1 MALSN
6 GFNIT
11 GLTIVAG
18 GSGFANST
26 TFNLVARDPGQGS
39 GFAGTCT
46 SNGSGVITSTS
57 ISSAGANYSSGS
69 WSYVPIGSAINTVTN
84 SGAYTTAWG
93 VTGSTKFYLNSGTF
107 SPTNKKFGFFDSDY
121 NFQVLS
127 YGTFTASGPSYVQNV
142 SGWKRFVNSSTTP
155 TIANGTSIFNVERG
169 GTGHAGA
176 FTSIGIQDAG
186 SGHGC
191 IIVPTI
197 GFNNSIDVDSIRTEK
212 GDGQGNNDIHD
223 LYQAFNVS
231 AKVDK
236 KNFDWYEDGPEA
248 AGTLETHPIRFDE
261 FFSAE
266 YDAYAGSGCFSV
278 DTPISLPDGI
288 TVPIEDLFV
297 GQEVMAMSIPT
308 MPLDFDD
315 EDTWK
320 EWETDTL
327 DEAEQVTATVKEIYF
342 DWYKDYYLINKRIK
356 TTFEHPFLVKR
367 DGKYKFVIT
376 LDLQV
381 GDEFVTNRQWLIPE
395 SKDGAVVFEKI
406 TSIDRIYEELE
417 TVNINCEPHDV
428 YFAGGVLAHNVHD
441 K

>member
-1 MALSN
+1 
-6 GFNIT
+6 
-11 GLTIVAG
+11 
-18 GSGFANST
+18 
-26 TFNLVARDPGQGS
+26 
-39 GFAGTCT
+39 
-46 SNGSGVITSTS
+46 
-57 ISSAGANYSSGS
+57 
-69 WSYVPIGSAINTVTN
+69 
-84 SGAYTTAWG
+84 
-93 VTGSTKFYLNSGTF
+93 
-107 SPTNKKFGFFDSDY
+107 
-121 NFQVLS
+121 
-127 YGTFTASGPSYVQNV
+127 
-142 SGWKRFVNSSTTP
+142 
-155 TIANGTSIFNVERG
+155 
-169 GTGHAGA
+169 
-176 FTSIGIQDAG
+176 
-186 SGHGC
+186 
-191 IIVPTI
+191 
-197 GFNNSIDVDSIRTEK
+197 
-212 GDGQGNNDIHD
+212 

-231 AKVDK
+231 AKIDK

-297 GQEVMAMSIPT
+297 GQDVMAMSVPT

-327 DEAEQVTATVKEIYF
+327 DGAEQVTATVKEIYF

-356 TTFEHPFLVKR
+356 TTFEHPFLIKR

-395 SKDGAVVFEKI
+395 AKDGALVFEKI
-406 TSIDRIYEELE
+406 TSIERIHEELE

>member
-18 GSGFANST
+18 GSGFGSSQT
-26 TFNLVARDPGQGS
+26 YNLVARDPGQGS
-39 GFAGTCT
+39 GFVGTCT
-46 SNGSGVITSTS
+46 SNSSGVITSTS

-69 WSYVPIGSAINTVTN
+69 WSYVPIGSAVTTVHSSGGQTN
-84 SGAYTTAWG
+84 SFG
-93 VTGSTKFYLNSGTF
+93 GSTFYTNASHDF
-107 SPTNKKFGFFDSDY
+107 TNKKFGFFDGDG

-127 YGTFTASGPSYVQNV
+127 YNTRVGAGPPYFTGV
-142 SGWKRFVNSSTTP
+142 SGYKRFVNSSTTISIP
-155 TIANGTSIFNVERG
+155 HGNNIFNVERG
-169 GTGHAGA
+169 GTGKAGA
-176 FTSIGIQDAG
+176 FTSIGIQDAPG
-186 SGHGC
+186 VGC
-191 IIVPTI
+191 VIVPTI
-197 GFNNSIDVDSIRTEK
+197 GFNNSIDIDSIRTEK

-297 GQEVMAMSIPT
+297 GQEVMAMSLPT

-327 DEAEQVTATVKEIYF
+327 DGAEQVTATVKEIYF
-342 DWYKDYYLINKRIK
+342 DWYKNYYLINNRIK
-356 TTFEHPFLVKR
+356 TTFEHPFFVKR
-367 DGKYKFVIT
+367 DSKYTFET
-376 LDLQV
+376 TADLQV
-381 GDEFVTNRQWLIPE
+381 GDEFLTDTSGSFL
-395 SKDGAVVFEKI
+395 FETI
-406 TSIDRIYEELE
+406 TSIEKIDEELE

-428 YFAGGVLAHNVHD
+428 YFAGGVLVHNVHE

>member
-11 GLTIVAG
+11 GLTIVAS
-18 GSGFANST
+18 GSGFGSNQT
-26 TFNLVARDPGQGS
+26 YNLVARDPGQGS

-46 SNGSGVITSTS
+46 SNSSGQIASTTIT
-57 ISSAGANYSSGS
+57 SAGANYSSGS
-69 WSYVPIGSAINTVTN
+69 WSYVPIGSAVTTVHSSGGQTN
-84 SGAYTTAWG
+84 SFG
-93 VTGSTKFYLNSGTF
+93 GSTFYTNASHDF
-107 SPTNKKFGFFDSDY
+107 TNKKFGFFDGDG

-127 YGTFTASGPSYVQNV
+127 YNTRVGAGPPYFTGV
-142 SGWKRFVNSSTTP
+142 SGYKRFVNSSTTISIP
-155 TIANGTSIFNVERG
+155 HGNNIFNVERG
-169 GTGHAGA
+169 GTGKAGA
-176 FTSIGIQDAG
+176 FTSIGIQDAPG
-186 SGHGC
+186 VGC
-191 IIVPTI
+191 VIVPTI
-197 GFNNSIDVDSIRTEK
+197 GFNNSIDIDSIRTEK

-288 TVPIEDLFV
+288 TIPIEDLFV
-297 GQEVMAMSIPT
+297 GQEVMAMSLPT

-327 DEAEQVTATVKEIYF
+327 DGAEQVTATVKEIYF

-376 LDLQV
+376 LDLEF

-395 SKDGAVVFEKI
+395 AKENALVFEKI
-406 TSIDRIYEELE
+406 TSIERIHEELE